1 MNSVALGI
9 KRRILKTQKIW
20 FLRSVQENNILT
32 VKKLKNY
39 FTVVF
44 RAVMGCR

>member
-1 MNSVALGI
+1 MKSVVLGI

-32 VKKLKNY
+32 VKTLKKLLY
-39 FTVVF
+39 SGFQ
-44 RAVMGCR
+44 GCDGV